1 MVVIGPCSVGGDAQS
16 TRSRAHRFATPEER
30 L

>member
-1 MVVIGPCSVGGDAQS
+1 VVAIGACSIGGDAQS
-16 TRSRAHRFATPEER
+16 TMSSASYFATPEER